1 MWHDRAMA
9 RYVALL
15 RGINVGGN
23 NLIRMPALAACF
35 TDHGFDDVVTYIQS
49 GNVVFSAGRE
59 PRTELVARI
68 ERMLSTT
75 FAHYDASVVVRSA
88 VQMRSIVGDA
98 PAGFGRDPSRF
109 RYDVVFLKPAL
120 TAAAALRDVPT
131 KEGVDAVAAGRG
143 VLYFSRLSSRATQ
156 SRLPRVASMPIY
168 RQMTIRN
175 WNTTTKLLE
184 LLERQRD
191 A

>member
-1 MWHDRAMA
+1 MA
-9 RYVALL
+9 KYVALL

-35 TDHGFDDVVTYIQS
+35 EENGFDDVVTYIQS

-59 PRTELVARI
+59 PRAELVARI

-75 FAHYDASVVVRSA
+75 FDHYDASVVVRSA
-88 VQMRSIVGDA
+88 SQMRSIVADA
-98 PAGFGRDPSRF
+98 PADFGDDPSRF
-109 RYDVVFLKPAL
+109 RYDVIFLKPSL

-131 KEGVDAVAAGRG
+131 KEGVDTAAAGRG
-143 VLYFSRLSSRATQ
+143 VLYFSRLTDRATQ
-156 SRLPRVASMPIY
+156 SRLSRVASMPIY
-168 RQMTIRN
+168 QQMTIRN

>member
-1 MWHDRAMA
+1 MA

-23 NLIRMPALAACF
+23 NLIRMPALADCF
-35 TDHGFDDVVTYIQS
+35 RDHGFEHVRTYIQS

-59 PRTELVARI
+59 RRAELTARI

-75 FAHYDASVVVRSA
+75 FDHYDASVVLRSA
-88 VQMRSIVGDA
+88 SQMRSIVAGA
-98 PAGFGRDPSRF
+98 PAGFGGDPSRF
-109 RYDVVFLKPAL
+109 RYDVIFLKPAL

-143 VLYFSRLSSRATQ
+143 VLYFSRLSGRATQ
-156 SRLPRVASMPIY
+156 SRLSRVASMPIY
-168 RQMTIRN
+168 KQMTIRN
-175 WNTTTKLLE
+175 WNTTTKLVE
-184 LLERQRD
+184 LLE
-191 A
+191 APAG